1 MKLMS
6 ASFWRIT
13 AIAAVT
19 LGSLASAR
27 GAAPAGRYVVSAGTV
42 YDSKTKL
49 TWQQTVTATTY
60 AFSDATNYCASL
72 GTALGGAGWRIPTI
86 KELQTIVDNSQTS
99 GPWID
104 RTAFPSTP
112 VHYFWS
118 STAEAGTTTHWV
130 LDFSIGNITVP
141 GMSTSNNVRCVH

>member
-1 MKLMS
+1 
-6 ASFWRIT
+6 
-13 AIAAVT
+13 
-19 LGSLASAR
+19 
-27 GAAPAGRYVVSAGTV
+27 V
-42 YDSKTKL
+42 YDTKTKL
-49 TWQQTVTATTY
+49 TWQQTVTPTTY

-72 GTALGGAGWRIPTI
+72 GASLSGAGWRIPTI
-86 KELQTIVDNSQTS
+86 KELQTIVDYSQTS

-118 STAEAGTTTHWV
+118 STAESGTTTHWV
-130 LDFSIGNITVP
+130 LDFSVGNITLP